1 MKTRAL
7 GETAAGLL
15 GFGLGAFFSYVTGM
29 AVLYGLLAVLLSA
42 FDAVKGYEP
51 LGDGLTL
58 AFKMIWSVV
67 IFLLA
72 PGGAAAASLLLG
84 GRRRAWVVVTAV
96 GLYGLTVGLL
106 WPFLGYLNDCAINVP
121 FPPGAIDCD

>member
-1 MKTRAL
+1 MRNRVFA
-7 GETAAGLL
+7 ELL
-15 GFGLGAFFSYVTGM
+15 RFGLGAFFSYVVGM
-29 AVLYGLLAVLLSA
+29 AVLYGFLAALLSA
-42 FDAVKGYEP
+42 FDAVKGHEP

-58 AFKMIWSVV
+58 TFKMIWTVV
-67 IFLLA
+67 VLLLA

-84 GRRRAWVVVTAV
+84 GNRRAWVVVTAV

-106 WPFLGYLNDCAINVP
+106 LPFLGYLNDCAINVP